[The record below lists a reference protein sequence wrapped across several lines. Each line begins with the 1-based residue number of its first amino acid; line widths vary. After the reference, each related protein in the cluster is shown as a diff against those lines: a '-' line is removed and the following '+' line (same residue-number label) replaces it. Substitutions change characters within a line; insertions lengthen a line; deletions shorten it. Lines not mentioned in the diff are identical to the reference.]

1 MLTSFNLYDRII
13 TDLILLGEDNNRHT
27 YEKEK
32 ISAVCHYAACQGGN
46 MSNRKCVLDYFEQN
60 KDFFEDTV
68 YPNIEK
74 YRKGDIKI
82 SVTDK
87 DGNKIS
93 NGKVKIKQLNHEFKF
108 GANIFMLDELE
119 AEEKNRKYKESFK
132 SLFNMATLPFY
143 WNSTEPQPKDYR
155 FDKSSSKYYRRP
167 PIDLC
172 MEFCEENGIE
182 PREHA
187 LAYEHMFPAWLKDH
201 SVSEVKSALESR
213 YKMIAERYADKIP
226 TIEVTNE
233 MLWGHDCGA
242 TAFYNEPDFIE
253 WCFKT
258 AEKYFPEN
266 QLVINEYTE
275 AFWGANCRATD
286 SYYAYVE
293 ANLLKGARIDAIGA
307 QFHMFE
313 SRESELRKS
322 SYLYNPISLYDHMNM
337 YADLINC
344 LQVTEITIPAYSDD
358 PVDEEI
364 QAKLIEYLYTV
375 WFSHPAMEQ
384 IIYWNLVDGYA
395 YVADPT
401 PEKIARTQGDMTVG
415 ENVYY
420 GGLLRFDLTPKPAYK
435 TLHNLINKKWKTE
448 LSCELTNGEC
458 NLRGFFGEYE
468 IEIEA
473 DGKIVKSRFTHS
485 KNGSGSIEITV

>member
-1 MLTSFNLYDRII
+1 
-13 TDLILLGEDNNRHT
+13 
-27 YEKEK
+27 
-32 ISAVCHYAACQGGN
+32 

-87 DGNKIS
+87 SGNNIPC
-93 NGKVKIKQLNHEFKF
+93 GKVKIKQLNHEFKF

-143 WNSTEPQPKDYR
+143 WASLEEKRGVLRFCKD
-155 FDKSSSKYYRRP
+155 SPKYYRRP
-167 PIDLC
+167 AIDLC
-172 MEFCEENGIE
+172 IEFCEENGIE

-187 LAYEHMFPAWLKDH
+187 LAYDFHFPKWLKDA
-201 SVSEVKSALESR
+201 SIDEVKSALELR
-213 YKMIAERYADKIP
+213 YKQIAERYADKMP

-233 MLWGHDCGA
+233 MLWAHNNCV
-242 TAFYNEPDFIE
+242 TAFYNQKDYIE

-344 LQVTEITIPAYSDD
+344 LQVTEITIPAYSNEAE
-358 PVDEEI
+358 DEEI

-435 TLHNLINKKWKTE
+435 TLDNLINKEWKTE